1 MSLNSNLFK
10 TSQRLNDC
18 AVHDAAHVKTGDVGD
33 YVRLIQIA
41 LMQID
46 ELQIEKVET
55 DAMRYGPSTARAV
68 LSYKTKRSIINRAY
82 QQTPDAIVGK
92 MTIASLDDEMR
103 RMQYTPKL
111 RQGKYCTYPGSADR
125 SIR

>member
-10 TSQRLNDC
+10 ESRRLNDC
-18 AVHDAAHVKTGDVGD
+18 AVRDAAHVKTGDVGD
-33 YVRLIQIA
+33 HVRLIQIA
-41 LMQID
+41 LEQID
-46 ELQIEKVET
+46 GLQIEKIET
-55 DAMRYGPSTARAV
+55 DATRYGPSTARAV

-92 MTIASLDDEMR
+92 MTIASLDDDMR

-111 RQGKYCTYPGSADR
+111 RYGKYCAYPGWADP
-125 SIR
+125 SK